1 MLSVVLNYPLLDL
14 NEDLSNIIIKGTPF
28 SVALLIQYEKNG
40 LSKQKIKGILGITE
54 EQLDEVNRFLTNE
67 VGREGVFLNEC
78 A

>member
-54 EQLDEVNRFLTNE
+54 EQLDEVNRFLIDE